1 MRNYEVTI
9 IVDPVLSGDEVK
21 STVEAYIDL
30 IKQHD
35 CEIVHKGEM
44 GLRQLAY
51 SIKKKHSGFYFCIE
65 FRGESPALI
74 DKMELSLKRD
84 ERILRFLTVS
94 LDKFGVKFNEDRR
107 NGLIGKAKK
116 VKDEAPKETPVAVK
130 EAPKVIIPDLPEE
143 LLLEEE

>member
-51 SIKKKHSGFYFCIE
+51 SIKKKHSGFYFFTIHW
-65 FRGESPALI
+65 FSKISIKIRHIPQN
-74 DKMELSLKRD
+74 
-84 ERILRFLTVS
+84 VS
-94 LDKFGVKFNEDRR
+94 
-107 NGLIGKAKK
+107 
-116 VKDEAPKETPVAVK
+116 
-130 EAPKVIIPDLPEE
+130 
-143 LLLEEE
+143 